1 MVLLEDS
8 LLPVFIKSLRIADLY
23 AAIPFKWNPVK
34 FRLELKSSLP
44 LHVYNIRRV
53 FASAY
58 LLFAAIQV
66 AWIWDVAD
74 TQVKSHSILTGTVY
88 MISTVGHY
96 LYATEGKAILQ
107 HFNWM
112 VRFEKRRQQESK
124 QKSPEDR
131 GHNKIELGAMM
142 IIYFMPLLA
151 ASGVGLPPLFFL
163 DAMRNPCY
171 PVYIGY
177 WLSEQC
183 QAEIGVA
190 LPSTWSLWESGT
202 KVFIALAL
210 WINWGFVFACH
221 CFQDAFDI
229 MLKGHCFRSYI
240 SSYGREMMNL
250 NAKKF
255 NETAMKKALT
265 FREIQLMAIG
275 HRAIYCKYF
284 FGAYTT
290 ANLVAS
296 IMCLRMK
303 PQKLEWISVL
313 ILSLRARRLF
323 FALPIQYKKE
333 QQIFVPIN
341 SRLYTIFHVIIA
353 FLGLLDW
360 LLPFITSRHMFSKNS
375 QDGPSLFLKLFTRA
389 ILWWVYI
396 FFWLRVEPILKV
408 FNMSILISDPKR
420 FPVSQKR
427 FQGALANRLS
437 IGLAFTS
444 IYIFIQPSTFPVI
457 MFFVTRNSSRWS
469 HLKLIFGSYY
479 DTQPVMFLLGFHQ
492 LVHMFH
498 VSAAAW
504 TALIALF
511 GTAFIVLK
519 FHIKTLRKTTFQN
532 TCSGREEARIQYR
545 ILQLLFLCV
554 NEGCYLLVSTLYFLA
569 FNLLLMNALYGVMF
583 SKSAGSMPPLGLFLG
598 LLQTFSGICLLAFVL
613 HHVMMLAA
621 NLTNNSDA
629 ILNRFQRK
637 SFRQLH
643 EQKFWASC
651 TRVQIEAL
659 PFFTHHKNVA
669 FLLFLHFTLQQLVTV
684 LCV

>member
-1 MVLLEDS
+1 MVLLEDG
-8 LLPVFIKSLRIADLY
+8 LLPVFIKTLRIADSY

-34 FRLELKSSLP
+34 YRLELKYSLP

-88 MISTVGHY
+88 MISIVGHY

-131 GHNKIELGAMM
+131 GHNKIKLGAMM

-151 ASGVGLPPLFFL
+151 AFGVGLPPLLFL

-190 LPSTWSLWESGT
+190 LPSTWSLREFGT
-202 KVFIALAL
+202 KFFISLVL
-210 WINWGFVFACH
+210 WINWRFVFACH

-255 NETAMKKALT
+255 NETAMKKTLT

-296 IMCLRMK
+296 IMCL
-303 PQKLEWISVL
+303 
-313 ILSLRARRLF
+313 
-323 FALPIQYKKE
+323 
-333 QQIFVPIN
+333 
-341 SRLYTIFHVIIA
+341 
-353 FLGLLDW
+353 
-360 LLPFITSRHMFSKNS
+360 
-375 QDGPSLFLKLFTRA
+375 
-389 ILWWVYI
+389 
-396 FFWLRVEPILKV
+396 
-408 FNMSILISDPKR
+408 
-420 FPVSQKR
+420 
-427 FQGALANRLS
+427 
-437 IGLAFTS
+437 
-444 IYIFIQPSTFPVI
+444 
-457 MFFVTRNSSRWS
+457 
-469 HLKLIFGSYY
+469 
-479 DTQPVMFLLGFHQ
+479 
-492 LVHMFH
+492 
-498 VSAAAW
+498 
-504 TALIALF
+504 
-511 GTAFIVLK
+511 
-519 FHIKTLRKTTFQN
+519 KTTFQN

-545 ILQLLFLCV
+545 ILQLLFVCV

-583 SKSAGSMPPLGLFLG
+583 SKSAGSMTPLGSFWGYFKRLVEYVCWHLY
-598 LLQTFSGICLLAFVL
+598 SI
-613 HHVMMLAA
+613 ML
-621 NLTNNSDA
+621 
-629 ILNRFQRK
+629 
-637 SFRQLH
+637 
-643 EQKFWASC
+643 
-651 TRVQIEAL
+651 
-659 PFFTHHKNVA
+659 
-669 FLLFLHFTLQQLVTV
+669 
-684 LCV
+684 